1 MNGEPSRQMRKKI
14 VFDKDRVQKQVSGFL
29 KQN

>member
-14 VFDKDRVQKQVSGFL
+14 VFHKDRVEKPVSGFL
-29 KQN
+29 TQN